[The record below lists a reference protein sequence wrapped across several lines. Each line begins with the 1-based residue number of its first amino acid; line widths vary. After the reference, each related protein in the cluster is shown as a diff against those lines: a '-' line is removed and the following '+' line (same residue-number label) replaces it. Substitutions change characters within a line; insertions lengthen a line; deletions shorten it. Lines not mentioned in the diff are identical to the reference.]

1 MRLICCMC
9 NIVLVFCLW
18 SYILYVFDLRRL
30 CFLFK
35 QNIHIISVHNIFT
48 MCLVFFLSLANYVQ
62 FILYV
67 NILTD
72 ILKLVFGMLFMFV

>member
-1 MRLICCMC
+1 MCLIYADY
-9 NIVLVFCLW
+9 VFCLN
-18 SYILYVFDLRRL
+18 
-30 CFLFK
+30 K
-35 QNIHIISVHNIFT
+35 IFT
-48 MCLVFFLSLANYVQ
+48 LFPSTIFLQCAWFFFLSLANYVQ